1 MCINTKSFEF
11 QTLKEKSGL
20 SDFELEYQ
28 VQAFQEMYGR
38 WPNLDELEGVD
49 SEPYIRKS
57 LHIREDNSTS
67 IDRILEET
75 GTEDIR
81 DAKIQL
87 NNEYRDKEIDI
98 IPLKNDAI
106 VEITKRPNTQ
116 EDLSEDIYEQDT
128 EVNNAVLMMQTIDK
142 LQDLYGINIKYIS
155 NSELNSE
162 EWQQVPGV
170 QSAKAFIFNG
180 DIYVNTDNATIE
192 SPLHEM
198 LHLIF
203 GSIKYSEPELYQSLV
218 DQAINFSSYDRTAKL
233 YPNRTQ
239 NDLNEEVF
247 ITELSKYLVGKQ
259 SDLTGLDPS
268 VMHEISYNMYR
279 LLDTVMMGGNSV
291 KTIPESV
298 LYNLNMKQVAQ
309 IVNSAIAQGRNV
321 GSLDSAQVSRIM
333 ANVKSDLLSKG
344 LLREECS

>member
-67 IDRILEET
+67 IDKILEET

-116 EDLSEDIYEQDT
+116 EDLSEDVYEQDA

-162 EWQQVPGV
+162 EWQQIPGV

-218 DQAINFSSYDRTAKL
+218 DQAVNFSSYNRIAKL

-247 ITELSKYLVGKQ
+247 ITELSKYLAGKQ
-259 SDLTGLDPS
+259 SDLAGLDPS
-268 VMHEISYNMYR
+268 IMHEISYNMYR

>member
-67 IDRILEET
+67 IDKILEET

-116 EDLSEDIYEQDT
+116 EDLSEDIYEQDA

-170 QSAKAFIFNG
+170 QSAKAFVFNG

-218 DQAINFSSYDRTAKL
+218 DQAINFSSYNRIAKL

-247 ITELSKYLVGKQ
+247 ITELSKYLAGKQ
-259 SDLTGLDPS
+259 SDLAGLDPS

-321 GSLDSAQVSRIM
+321 GSLDSSQVSRIM

>member
-81 DAKIQL
+81 DAKVQL

-279 LLDTVMMGGNSV
+279 LLDTITMGGNSV

>member
-1 MCINTKSFEF
+1 
-11 QTLKEKSGL
+11 
-20 SDFELEYQ
+20 
-28 VQAFQEMYGR
+28 
-38 WPNLDELEGVD
+38 
-49 SEPYIRKS
+49 
-57 LHIREDNSTS
+57 
-67 IDRILEET
+67 
-75 GTEDIR
+75 
-81 DAKIQL
+81 
-87 NNEYRDKEIDI
+87 
-98 IPLKNDAI
+98 
-106 VEITKRPNTQ
+106 
-116 EDLSEDIYEQDT
+116 
-128 EVNNAVLMMQTIDK
+128 MMQTIDK

-247 ITELSKYLVGKQ
+247 ITELSKYL
-259 SDLTGLDPS
+259 
-268 VMHEISYNMYR
+268 
-279 LLDTVMMGGNSV
+279 
-291 KTIPESV
+291 
-298 LYNLNMKQVAQ
+298 A
-309 IVNSAIAQGRNV
+309 
-321 GSLDSAQVSRIM
+321 
-333 ANVKSDLLSKG
+333 
-344 LLREECS
+344 

>member
-67 IDRILEET
+67 IDKILEET

-116 EDLSEDIYEQDT
+116 EDLSEDIYEQDA

-247 ITELSKYLVGKQ
+247 ITELSKYLAGKQ

>member
-67 IDRILEET
+67 IDKILEET

-116 EDLSEDIYEQDT
+116 EDLSEDVYEQDA

-218 DQAINFSSYDRTAKL
+218 DQAINFSSYNRIAKL

-247 ITELSKYLVGKQ
+247 ITELSKYLAGKQ
-259 SDLTGLDPS
+259 SDLAGLDPS

>member
-1 MCINTKSFEF
+1 
-11 QTLKEKSGL
+11 
-20 SDFELEYQ
+20 
-28 VQAFQEMYGR
+28 
-38 WPNLDELEGVD
+38 
-49 SEPYIRKS
+49 
-57 LHIREDNSTS
+57 
-67 IDRILEET
+67 
-75 GTEDIR
+75 
-81 DAKIQL
+81 
-87 NNEYRDKEIDI
+87 
-98 IPLKNDAI
+98 
-106 VEITKRPNTQ
+106 
-116 EDLSEDIYEQDT
+116 
-128 EVNNAVLMMQTIDK
+128 
-142 LQDLYGINIKYIS
+142 
-155 NSELNSE
+155 
-162 EWQQVPGV
+162 
-170 QSAKAFIFNG
+170 
-180 DIYVNTDNATIE
+180 
-192 SPLHEM
+192 M

-218 DQAINFSSYDRTAKL
+218 DQAINFSSYNRIAKL

-247 ITELSKYLVGKQ
+247 ITELSKYLTGKQ
-259 SDLTGLDPS
+259 SDLAGLDPS

-298 LYNLNMKQVAQ
+298 LYNLNMKQVAR

>member
-116 EDLSEDIYEQDT
+116 EDLSEDVYEQDA

-247 ITELSKYLVGKQ
+247 ITELSKYLAGKQ

>member
-170 QSAKAFIFNG
+170 QSTKAFIFNG

-247 ITELSKYLVGKQ
+247 ITELSKYLAGKQ

-321 GSLDSAQVSRIM
+321 GSLDSSQVSRIM

>member
-142 LQDLYGINIKYIS
+142 LQGLYGINIKYIS

-218 DQAINFSSYDRTAKL
+218 DQAINFSSYNRIAKL

-247 ITELSKYLVGKQ
+247 ITELSKYLAGKQ

>member
-67 IDRILEET
+67 IDKILEET

-116 EDLSEDIYEQDT
+116 EDLSEDIYEQDA

-170 QSAKAFIFNG
+170 QSAKAFVFNG

-218 DQAINFSSYDRTAKL
+218 DQAINFSSYNRIAKL

-247 ITELSKYLVGKQ
+247 ITELSKYLAGKQ
-259 SDLTGLDPS
+259 SDLAGLDPS

-291 KTIPESV
+291 KTIPEPV

-321 GSLDSAQVSRIM
+321 GSLDSSQVSRIM

>member
-67 IDRILEET
+67 IDKILEET

-116 EDLSEDIYEQDT
+116 EDLSEDVYEQDA
-128 EVNNAVLMMQTIDK
+128 EINNAVLMMQTIDK

-247 ITELSKYLVGKQ
+247 ITELSKYLAGKQ

-321 GSLDSAQVSRIM
+321 GSLDSSQVSRIM

>member
-116 EDLSEDIYEQDT
+116 EDLSEDIYEQDA
-128 EVNNAVLMMQTIDK
+128 EINNAVLMMQTIDK

-247 ITELSKYLVGKQ
+247 ITELSKYLAGKQ

>member
-67 IDRILEET
+67 INKILEET

-218 DQAINFSSYDRTAKL
+218 DQAINFSSYNRTAKL

-247 ITELSKYLVGKQ
+247 ITELSKYLAGKQ
-259 SDLTGLDPS
+259 SDLAGLDPS

-321 GSLDSAQVSRIM
+321 GSLDSSQVSRIM

>member
-67 IDRILEET
+67 IDKILEET

-170 QSAKAFIFNG
+170 QSAKAFVFNG

-218 DQAINFSSYDRTAKL
+218 DQAINFSSYNRIAKL

-247 ITELSKYLVGKQ
+247 ITELSKYLAGKQ
-259 SDLTGLDPS
+259 SDLAGLDPS

-309 IVNSAIAQGRNV
+309 IVNSALAQGRNV

>member
-67 IDRILEET
+67 IDKILEET

-170 QSAKAFIFNG
+170 QSAKAFVFNG

-218 DQAINFSSYDRTAKL
+218 DQAINFSSYNRIAKL
-233 YPNRTQ
+233 YLNRTQ

-247 ITELSKYLVGKQ
+247 ITELSKYLAGKQ
-259 SDLTGLDPS
+259 SDLAGLDPS

-321 GSLDSAQVSRIM
+321 GSLDSSQVSRIM

>member
-67 IDRILEET
+67 IDKILEET

-218 DQAINFSSYDRTAKL
+218 DQAINFSSYNRTAKL

-247 ITELSKYLVGKQ
+247 ITELSKYLAGKQ
-259 SDLTGLDPS
+259 SDLAGLDPS

-321 GSLDSAQVSRIM
+321 GSLDSSQVSRIM

-344 LLREECS
+344 LLKEECS

>member
-116 EDLSEDIYEQDT
+116 EDLSEDIYEQDA

-218 DQAINFSSYDRTAKL
+218 DQAINFSSYNRIAKL

-247 ITELSKYLVGKQ
+247 ITELSKYLTGKQ
-259 SDLTGLDPS
+259 SDLAGLDPS

-321 GSLDSAQVSRIM
+321 GSLDSSQVSRIM

>member
-67 IDRILEET
+67 IDKILEET

-170 QSAKAFIFNG
+170 QSAKAFVFNG

-218 DQAINFSSYDRTAKL
+218 DQAINFSSYNRIAKL

-247 ITELSKYLVGKQ
+247 ITELSKYLAGKQ
-259 SDLTGLDPS
+259 SDLAGLDPS

-309 IVNSAIAQGRNV
+309 IVNSALAQGRNV
-321 GSLDSAQVSRIM
+321 GSLDSSQVSRIM

>member
-57 LHIREDNSTS
+57 LHIKEDNSTS
-67 IDRILEET
+67 ISRILEET

-128 EVNNAVLMMQTIDK
+128 KVNNSVLMMQTIDK

-170 QSAKAFIFNG
+170 QSAKAFIFDG
-180 DIYVNTDNATIE
+180 DIYVNVDNATIE

-218 DQAINFSSYDRTAKL
+218 DQAINFSSYNRIAKL

-239 NDLNEEVF
+239 NDLNEEIF

-259 SDLTGLDPS
+259 SDLAGLDPS

-298 LYNLNMKQVAQ
+298 LYNLNMRQVAQ
-309 IVNSAIAQGRNV
+309 IVNSALAQGRNV
-321 GSLDSAQVSRIM
+321 GSLDSSQVSRIM

>member
-67 IDRILEET
+67 IDKILEET

-116 EDLSEDIYEQDT
+116 EDLSEDVYEQDA
-128 EVNNAVLMMQTIDK
+128 EINNAVLMMQTIDK

-218 DQAINFSSYDRTAKL
+218 DQAINFSSYNRIAKL

-247 ITELSKYLVGKQ
+247 ITELSKYLAGKQ
-259 SDLTGLDPS
+259 SDLAGLDPS

>member
-116 EDLSEDIYEQDT
+116 EDLSEDIYEQDA

-247 ITELSKYLVGKQ
+247 ITELSKYL
-259 SDLTGLDPS
+259 
-268 VMHEISYNMYR
+268 
-279 LLDTVMMGGNSV
+279 
-291 KTIPESV
+291 
-298 LYNLNMKQVAQ
+298 A
-309 IVNSAIAQGRNV
+309 
-321 GSLDSAQVSRIM
+321 
-333 ANVKSDLLSKG
+333 
-344 LLREECS
+344 

>member
-116 EDLSEDIYEQDT
+116 EDLSEDIYEQDA

-247 ITELSKYLVGKQ
+247 ITELSKYLAGKQ

-321 GSLDSAQVSRIM
+321 GSLDSSQVSRIM

>member
-67 IDRILEET
+67 IDKILEET

-116 EDLSEDIYEQDT
+116 EDLSEDVYEQDA

-218 DQAINFSSYDRTAKL
+218 DQAINFSSYNRIAKL

-247 ITELSKYLVGKQ
+247 ITELSKYLAGKQ
-259 SDLTGLDPS
+259 SDLAGLDPS

-321 GSLDSAQVSRIM
+321 GSLDSTQVSRIM

>member
-116 EDLSEDIYEQDT
+116 EDLSEDIYEQDA

-247 ITELSKYLVGKQ
+247 ITELSKYLAGKQ